1 MVLHRDVPDGP
12 LMATCVRRKQDMFA
26 TVLHNLKSP
35 ENTGMIVR
43 THAAYGGSQL
53 VIVGSEPWR
62 FRKRSQAFS
71 RKLEKSCEIVYL
83 TSDDEFFEWC
93 DASGFIPVG
102 IEISETSS
110 SLPGFEFP
118 KKPAIIVGN
127 EGIGL
132 PNDFLGRCRH
142 TVTIPQFGP
151 VSCLNVAMSCGIALY
166 ELNRDRTDAMEIRHD
181 EFYLTESLSENPLE
195 PNA

>member
-1 MVLHRDVPDGP
+1 
-12 LMATCVRRKQDMFA
+12 MFA

-43 THAAYGGSQL
+43 THVAYGGSQL

-62 FRKRSQAFS
+62 FGKRSQAFS
-71 RKLEKSCEIVYL
+71 RKLEKLCEIVYL
-83 TSDDEFFEWC
+83 TGDDTFFEWC
-93 DASGFIPVG
+93 EASGFIPVG

-110 SLPGFEFP
+110 NLPGFEFP
-118 KKPAIIVGN
+118 KNPAIIVGN

-132 PNDFLGRCRH
+132 PDEFLDRCKH

-181 EFYLTESLSENPLE
+181 EFCLTESLPENPVE
-195 PNA
+195 PDTQPDSKAAG